1 MRQSQNSPRSSP
13 SHVGIIVRLA
23 FRNLRRQLR
32 RSILTAMA
40 MIVGGWLLIFSFSLG
55 DGVHETWIDSGIRT
69 SGGHVTVEQPEFQ
82 LSRKIED
89 RLSTNIRQRV
99 EQALESPVIKP
110 HVVAVSSRLTV
121 TGLASSSAGSR
132 PARIIAVDPIEE
144 AVFGTIDEQVIDGR
158 YLEPGDELAGYVGRG
173 LIDALD
179 LRLGSRFVVQA
190 QDTEQEIAGQ
200 LLRVVGI
207 FETGLSELDQSVIH
221 IPLVTGGA
229 WLGSGRDVTNV
240 GVVLTDSEI
249 VPVVTAY
256 LERDLDTSIATGDA
270 KVMDWQE
277 SNPPLSAAIAIDNFG
292 NYLVYG
298 ILFIIIAFGIVNT
311 VLMSVLHRRRE
322 FGVLQA
328 LGLTP
333 GETGAIV
340 LVEGLSLTAISGCL
354 GVGLGL
360 LTTWYFFGDGL
371 DLSSLFPDDME
382 FSGVVIDPYVY
393 PLFRG
398 TRLAQVFAFILFIG
412 AVASIY
418 PAVRAAT
425 INTVEAM
432 KFDR

>member
-1 MRQSQNSPRSSP
+1 M
-13 SHVGIIVRLA
+13 
-23 FRNLRRQLR
+23 
-32 RSILTAMA
+32 
-40 MIVGGWLLIFSFSLG
+40 
-55 DGVHETWIDSGIRT
+55 
-69 SGGHVTVEQPEFQ
+69 
-82 LSRKIED
+82 
-89 RLSTNIRQRV
+89 
-99 EQALESPVIKP
+99 
-110 HVVAVSSRLTV
+110 
-121 TGLASSSAGSR
+121 GL
-132 PARIIAVDPIEE
+132 
-144 AVFGTIDEQVIDGR
+144 
-158 YLEPGDELAGYVGRG
+158 
-173 LIDALD
+173 
-179 LRLGSRFVVQA
+179 
-190 QDTEQEIAGQ
+190 
-200 LLRVVGI
+200 
-207 FETGLSELDQSVIH
+207 
-221 IPLVTGGA
+221 A

-292 NYLVYG
+292 NYLMYG